1 MTDLDDRFRSFSRT
15 KTPDLWREISL
26 REPRT
31 LPPPPPRRRAL
42 AIAVAFLIAAAGV
55 AVVAITF
62 GGSKA
67 HRLAG
72 EPGSAVTNGA
82 IAYVS
87 EGTAWLVQPDGSGA
101 KKLMIDVPGFVGGLS
116 WSPDGRRIVFDVN
129 SYPKEGAPK
138 GGFFDIYA
146 ANADGT
152 DVVRLTHD
160 RDARLP
166 AWSPDGS
173 RIAFTREDQ
182 AGSQIYVMNADGAD
196 SIALTDGSGFSV
208 RPTWSP
214 DGSRIAFESVADGN
228 SDVYVMN
235 ADGGGVTSLTD
246 DPAADY
252 NPVWSPDG
260 ERIAFA
266 SDRSP
271 SGIYVMRTDGSD
283 VRLVEPDG
291 DIANLGLAW
300 SPNGRF
306 LAFSSSRGEGFA
318 RAVYVLDVSSN
329 AITQISGRGAIWGPS
344 WQPIIATSAT
354 PSIEPLPPSS
364 AEVVGTFQVGQDVR
378 SVAYGEGS
386 VWVAVSNNDGTFGG
400 RILRIDPTTHNLEA
414 AIVVDVIPT
423 WEVGGGA
430 MVFADG
436 DLWVAGDLEM
446 PGAFD
451 DPGGGAD
458 AAVIR
463 IDASTNEVV
472 QTIALGGS
480 GAADLTFL
488 DGELWVLVF
497 GDETVDHRME
507 VVRVDRAPG
516 DVEMRIRLE
525 ADWGHTIVAAEGRL
539 VVLEAGKGG
548 VNVDGVAAAIDPA
561 TNAVMRG
568 EIPSETFIPMPVV
581 WRGQVWVGLDPGFAG
596 FDPVLGAFAD
606 PPVALDPND
615 VGCCGFLEA
624 DDRGIWFLSPDPGG
638 GSGSRL
644 IVFDPVTGETTRLV
658 DVDEGRPVA
667 MAVVPNAVWI
677 LNYEGTLTHV
687 ELG

>member
-31 LPPPPPRRRAL
+31 LPPAPPRRRAL

-67 HRLAG
+67 HRSAG

-87 EGTAWLVQPDGSGA
+87 EGTAWVVQPDGSGA
-101 KKLMIDVPGFVGGLS
+101 KKLTIDVPGFVGGLS

-173 RIAFTREDQ
+173 RIAFTRQGQ
-182 AGSQIYVMNADGAD
+182 AGSQIYVMNVDGTD
-196 SIALTDGSGFSV
+196 SIALTHGSEFSV

-235 ADGGGVTSLTD
+235 ADGGGVTRLTD

-252 NPVWSPDG
+252 NPVWSPDD
-260 ERIAFA
+260 EHIAFA

-306 LAFSSSRGEGFA
+306 LVFSSSRGEGFA

-329 AITQISGRGAIWGPS
+329 AITQISGRGPIWGPS

-378 SVAYGEGS
+378 SVAYGEES
-386 VWVAVSNNDGTFGG
+386 VWVATSDADGSLGG
-400 RILRIDPTTHNLEA
+400 RIVRIDPETHQIQAEIPVEA
-414 AIVVDVIPT
+414 IPD

-430 MVFADG
+430 MVIEG
-436 DLWVAGDLEM
+436 GSLWVAGGIDASGSAG
-446 PGAFD
+446 PT
-451 DPGGGAD
+451 D
-458 AAVIR
+458 AAVIQ
-463 IDASTNEVV
+463 IDTTTNEVV
-472 QTIALGGS
+472 QTIELGGTH
-480 GAADLTFL
+480 GADLAFL
-488 DGELWVLVF
+488 DGALWVLLF
-497 GDETVDHRME
+497 GDESVDHDIE
-507 VVRVDRAPG
+507 VVRVEPSTG
-516 DVEMRIRLE
+516 DDTARIPLDTGW
-525 ADWGHTIVAAEGRL
+525 AHTIVAAQGRL
-539 VVLEAGKGG
+539 VVLESGPGAANAAGY
-548 VNVDGVAAAIDPA
+548 AAVIDPETSTVSRA
-561 TNAVMRG
+561 KV
-568 EIPSETFIPMPVV
+568 PSEYMTPMPVV
-581 WRGQVWVGLDPGFAG
+581 SRGQVWIALDPGFARLDPQTVA
-596 FDPVLGAFAD
+596 FPDPVVTVSPKFSD
-606 PPVALDPND
+606 
-615 VGCCGFLEA
+615 CCGFVEA
-624 DDRGIWFLSPDPGG
+624 DEAGVWFLNLANLAENGTDRVLS
-638 GSGSRL
+638 L
-644 IVFDPVTGETTRLV
+644 FDPDTHLAQELALLE
-658 DVDEGRPVA
+658 EGTPVA
-667 MAVVPNAVWI
+667 MAVAPDAVWI